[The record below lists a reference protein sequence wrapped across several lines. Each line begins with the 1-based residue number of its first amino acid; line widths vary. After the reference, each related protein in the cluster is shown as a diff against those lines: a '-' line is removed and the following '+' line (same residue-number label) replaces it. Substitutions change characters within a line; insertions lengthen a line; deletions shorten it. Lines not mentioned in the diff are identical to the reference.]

1 MGQIFRDLFP
11 VEDECVRPVV
21 QESSEGDPGWR
32 FEAGWDGEGHTGSS
46 APLTAPSSSH
56 PQVLHQ
62 LPGERRFLHH
72 HRVLRGNLAF
82 LFWVWAELRG
92 DPPLVRTS
100 TGWFYS
106 VWVFCCF
113 RWVVFVLDWLSPA
126 LDWFGL
132 LWCVLLWLV
141 LDWSNMILYELD

>member
-11 VEDECVRPVV
+11 VEDECVCRVV

-32 FEAGWDGEGHTGSS
+32 FEAGRDGEGHTGSS

-82 LFWVWAELRG
+82 FI
-92 DPPLVRTS
+92 
-100 TGWFYS
+100 F
-106 VWVFCCF
+106 
-113 RWVVFVLDWLSPA
+113 
-126 LDWFGL
+126 
-132 LWCVLLWLV
+132 
-141 LDWSNMILYELD
+141 NMGGAKG